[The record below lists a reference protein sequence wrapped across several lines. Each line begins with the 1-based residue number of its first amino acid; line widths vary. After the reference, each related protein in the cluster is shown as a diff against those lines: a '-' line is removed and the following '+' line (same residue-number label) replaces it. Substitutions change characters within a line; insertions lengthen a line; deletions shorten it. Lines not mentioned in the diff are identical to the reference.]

1 MADLP
6 EVSQWENVYQIEVT
20 DPVQGGTNGTTN
32 VPLKNLTNRTK
43 YLYDQLATAVS
54 GLNSAAASVT
64 NHEGRI
70 TSNEADILALKGAV
84 SGYKHCVITALTSN
98 VQPTF
103 ASVSFGAASTQVV
116 ILANTANPF
125 IASITCGYNAQGL
138 VNKYVYLTSN
148 ISQTNDT
155 FSPTGKITLL
165 FPNGTLAIENFVS
178 YNISYLVPSS
188 PANGALWYN
197 MTAER
202 MFKYNGTAWVAY
214 DCLVIGTS
222 TYEGNNG
229 ASGVWTLAPT
239 VGRSMLNLFGRT
251 IVPAGTVHSFAGA
264 VLNIPAGYL
273 LANGGVISRTTYADL
288 FAAIGTTY
296 GQGDGSTT
304 FALPDLRGEFLRGLD
319 NSRGVDAGRALGQ
332 SQADMFKAHSHV
344 QRYTQGGGPDDGYT
358 IDGSNDPN
366 NQVTTSITTASTGGT
381 ETRPRNMAV
390 NFIIK
395 F

>member
-1 MADLP
+1 MAHLP
-6 EVSQWENVYQIEVT
+6 ETSQWEQVYQIEVT
-20 DPVQGGTNGTTN
+20 DPVQGGINGTTN
-32 VPLKNLTNRTK
+32 VPLRNLTNRTRF
-43 YLYDQLATAVS
+43 LNDQLAAAVS
-54 GLNSAAASVT
+54 GLNSTSATVA
-64 NHEGRI
+64 NHATRI
-70 TSNEADILALKGAV
+70 TASEADILALKGAV

-103 ASVSFGAASTQVV
+103 ALVTFGGGSTQVV

-155 FSPTGKITLL
+155 LSLAGKITLL
-165 FPNGTLAIENFVS
+165 FPNGTLQIENFVS
-178 YNISYLVPSS
+178 YSISYLAPSS

-202 MFKYNGTAWVAY
+202 MFKYNGTTWVAY

-222 TYEGNNG
+222 TYEGTNG

-251 IVPAGTVHSFAGA
+251 IVPAGTVHSFAGTVA
-264 VLNIPAGYL
+264 NIPAGYL
-273 LANGGVISRTTYADL
+273 LANGGLVSRTAYADL
-288 FAAIGTTY
+288 FASIGITYGAGDGTT
-296 GQGDGSTT
+296 T
-304 FALPDLRGEFLRGLD
+304 FSLPDLRGEFLRGLD
-319 NSRGVDAGRALGQ
+319 NSRGVDVSRVLGQ
-332 SQADMFKAHSHV
+332 PQTDMLKAHTH
-344 QRYTQGGGPDDGYT
+344 TQQYAAGGGPDEGYS
-358 IDGSNDPN
+358 IDNSNNPAV
-366 NQVTTSITTASTGGT
+366 QVPLNVVTGSTGGV
-381 ETRPRNMAV
+381 ETRPRNIAM